1 MKSAGIKMICRMLIA
16 SLMLFQ
22 FPVASA
28 GMVSTDQVVTVASAQ
43 ADREALLS
51 ALSRPEV
58 ASQLVSMGV
67 DPKMAQERV
76 AALTNDEVR
85 TLTGNLDSLPAGA
98 RSNNGWGIALLI
110 IIGLVVYFNWK

>member
-1 MKSAGIKMICRMLIA
+1 MKSAGIKTICRMLIA
-16 SLMLFQ
+16 ALMLFQ
-22 FPVASA
+22 FPMARA

-58 ASQLVSMGV
+58 ASQLVAMGV
-67 DPKMAQERV
+67 DPKQAQERV

-98 RSNNGWGIALLI
+98 KTNGWAWALVI
-110 IIGLVVYFNWK
+110 ILGVVIYYNWK